1 MKGGIRDQLWRY
13 MCVFTSNKNSRL
25 IFFKRYSVKSALT
38 LLEVEIKC
46 YIGGVYTERKFR
58 WVVEYPVRI
67 RGDQI
72 IVNFVGVLNEG
83 PPSLLELTFFS
94 FWICFQLPTNSC
106 TYCVY
111 IYFFISKNIC
121 VSFTHNK
128 LQEECCH
135 IKLLK
140 CITEV
145 VKPCVIIVYGLGN
158 PLTLTSYL
166 YYSVECSAIDIM
178 FFIPR
183 FRKLKVCLFLNTHV

>member
-46 YIGGVYTERKFR
+46 YIGDVYTERKFR

-83 PPSLLELTFFS
+83 PPSLLELTLFS

-111 IYFFISKNIC
+111 IFFLSAKIFVLAS
-121 VSFTHNK
+121 
-128 LQEECCH
+128 H
-135 IKLLK
+135 ITNFKR
-140 CITEV
+140 
-145 VKPCVIIVYGLGN
+145 
-158 PLTLTSYL
+158 
-166 YYSVECSAIDIM
+166 SA
-178 FFIPR
+178 
-183 FRKLKVCLFLNTHV
+183 VT